1 MPAKITENIIMI
13 GTFLLNLCGV
23 FIVNAH
29 EGSILC
35 IVTNQ
40 SYDFIYN
47 RIDRNIVIS
56 YTRNWKGNAFK
67 GDIIYFMAL

>member
-23 FIVNAH
+23 FIVNAQ

-35 IVTNQ
+35 IVANQ

-67 GDIIYFMAL
+67 GDTIYFMAR